1 MSIFAPRTSFIQSPF
16 SATYEYITKPEPE
29 PEPMMCEGEDIEEC
43 MEEKQEIMKEREE
56 KKKKRLPGERLLK
69 KLHRKQ
75 QLENSLVRVVRN
87 LHI

>member
-1 MSIFAPRTSFIQSPF
+1 MSLFAPRTSFIQSPF
-16 SATYEYITKPEPE
+16 SARYEYITKPEPE

-43 MEEKQEIMKEREE
+43 MEEKRDIVKERED

-69 KLHRKQ
+69 KLFKKQ
-75 QLENSLVRVVRN
+75 QLEDSLVRVVKN

>member
-16 SATYEYITKPEPE
+16 SARYEYITKPEPK

-43 MEEKQEIMKEREE
+43 MEEKRDIVKERED

-69 KLHRKQ
+69 KLFKKQ
-75 QLENSLVRVVRN
+75 QLEDSLVRVVKN